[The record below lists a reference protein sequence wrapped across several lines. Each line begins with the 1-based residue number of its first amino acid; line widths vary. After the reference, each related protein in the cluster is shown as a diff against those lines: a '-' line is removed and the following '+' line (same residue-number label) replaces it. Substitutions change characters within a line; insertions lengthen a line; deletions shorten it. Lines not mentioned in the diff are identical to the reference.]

1 VLAGWLDAWTAE
13 SIRAAGA
20 LAPLFGAGAGDASE
34 TIGSLEMVPVL
45 SEPAPVWAGE
55 TGLVTDAVNRRLP
68 RLSGYDAH
76 LCGPPAMID
85 AAVELVA
92 RRGVRPR
99 NVYFD
104 AFVPTG

>member
-1 VLAGWLDAWTAE
+1 VKVIVYADFNCVYA
-13 SIRAAGA
+13 
-20 LAPLFGAGAGDASE
+20 
-34 TIGSLEMVPVL
+34 
-45 SEPAPVWAGE
+45 
-55 TGLVTDAVNRRLP
+55 
-68 RLSGYDAH
+68 Y

-85 AAVELVA
+85 AAAELVT